1 MKAVKW
7 DMLKNSQAS
16 RCFPDR
22 SIDGLGLENFRL
34 NTSQLNAVADCV
46 PVTGKFSSSVKLI
59 WGPPGTGK
67 TKTIGSL
74 LWAMLI
80 SRRRTLACAPTNT
93 AVLEVASRIVNLV
106 HEFAASRDI
115 LLSDIVLFGN
125 KKRMKID
132 EDHDLCTIFLSSRTQ
147 RLSKCFAKKPWSL
160 YLSSL
165 VHFLEKSV
173 AEQHQLYTE
182 RVLTEMKEIE
192 RKNHEKNRREDHSV
206 TSCNEG
212 KDQEKDISDTIEI
225 EHVDEEDYDNEEE
238 SDDEVDCSESE
249 GVESDNVD
257 DGCDP
262 EPAKQTLV
270 ILPLNE
276 FVRATFNELAE
287 DLFNCMEVLQTDFP
301 RSPTMGQSFQC
312 MTDVTE
318 LLNIL
323 HTYINSDDDD
333 VWLDGLLEEQIKQ
346 DNDPAKWPDL
356 LASVHA
362 EECLKS
368 KFRKARSLCIQELQ
382 YLSKHLELPFWANCF
397 HCSYYDYESH
407 SKKIYYDYERDIRM
421 YLLQKARCIL
431 CTVSSSFSLY
441 NVPVDKD
448 TSPLQM
454 LIVDEA
460 AQLKECETL
469 IPMLLPSIRQAVFI
483 GDECQLPA
491 LVKSKVCLM
500 SIYTFYFVS
509 FVVNRNYITENAAY
523 SFRYLRMHTLEGVFL
538 RG

>member
-7 DMLKNSQAS
+7 DTSKSSQS
-16 RCFPDR
+16 SWCFPER
-22 SIDGLGLENFRL
+22 SIDDLGLENFML
-34 NTSQLNAVADCV
+34 NMSQLNAVADCI

-132 EDHDLCTIFLSSRTQ
+132 EDHDLSTVFLSSRTK

-165 VHFLEKSV
+165 LHFLEKSV

-182 RVLTEMKEIE
+182 RILTEMKEIE
-192 RKNHEKNRREDHSV
+192 RKNHEKNRSENHSV

-212 KDQEKDISDTIEI
+212 KDQEKDISDTIDI
-225 EHVDEEDYDNEEE
+225 EHVDEEDYDNKEE
-238 SDDEVDCSESE
+238 SDDEDDCSQSE
-249 GVESDNVD
+249 GVESDDVD

-262 EPAKQTLV
+262 EPAEQTLV
-270 ILPLNE
+270 ILPLKE
-276 FVRATFNELAE
+276 YVRATFNELAE
-287 DLFNCMEVLQTDFP
+287 DLFNCMEVLQMDFP
-301 RSPTMGQSFQC
+301 RNPTMGQSFQC

-346 DNDPAKWPDL
+346 DSDRAKWPDL
-356 LASVHA
+356 LASVHT

-382 YLSKHLELPFWANCF
+382 YLSEHLELPSWANCF
-397 HCSYYDYESH
+397 YCRYHDH
-407 SKKIYYDYERDIRM
+407 KRDIRM
-421 YLLQKARCIL
+421 YLLQRASCIL

-441 NVPVDKD
+441 NVPVDED
-448 TSPLQM
+448 TSLLQM

-469 IPMLLPSIRQAVFI
+469 IPMLLPGIRQAVFI

-491 LVKSKVCLM
+491 LVKSKVCLK
-500 SIYTFYFVS
+500 SIPS
-509 FVVNRNYITENAAY
+509 
-523 SFRYLRMHTLEGVFL
+523 TLFPL
-538 RG
+538 L